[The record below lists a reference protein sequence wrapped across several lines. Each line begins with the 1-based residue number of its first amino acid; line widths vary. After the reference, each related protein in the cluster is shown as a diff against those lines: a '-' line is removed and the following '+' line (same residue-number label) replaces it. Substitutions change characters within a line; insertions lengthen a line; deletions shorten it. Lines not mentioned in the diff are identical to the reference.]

1 MFFNK
6 NAKLLKDAEEE
17 ILGMQ
22 TKLFQTTE
30 ELEKSKSEIAEISR
44 MLEISK
50 EDADQL
56 LAKCEL
62 LQNKYAHIV
71 EIDKVVEEKKILL
84 QETQNDCQLLNEKY
98 STALAIFLEL
108 EKKMGLYQ
116 EELEISEYG
125 LYQPRYSY
133 EFPENYKLELE
144 NVYQLQKQMVSSGE
158 AIKCFTEWV
167 VGGSAT
173 EGKKMTKLYTKLMLY
188 AFNGECDAIIAKVKW
203 NNVVKMEQRIRNAFE
218 SVNKLGVSHNI
229 SITVAYMDLKL
240 KELYLSYEYEQ
251 KKYEE
256 KEEQRRIREQMREEE
271 KAQKEF
277 ERAQKEA
284 EEDER
289 RYQKALDKARQD
301 LGSVDATQME
311 ELNNKIQLLEKN
323 LQEAHDNKERVISM
337 AQMTKVGH
345 IYVISNIG
353 SFGEDVY
360 KIGMTRRLDP
370 QDRIRE
376 LGDAS
381 VPFHFDVHAII
392 YSDNA
397 PQMEYEFHQ
406 NFKDRRINLVNQ
418 RKEFFRLS
426 LDDIEAFV
434 KQHANAEIVF
444 TKLAEAREYRET
456 MSLSKK
462 LTLLATESV
471 KPNTFPQQLL

>member
-84 QETQNDCQLLNEKY
+84 QETQNDCHY
-98 STALAIFLEL
+98 STKNIQTALAIFLEL

-173 EGKKMTKLYTKLMLY
+173 GRKKNDQALHKTY
-188 AFNGECDAIIAKVKW
+188 AICF
-203 NNVVKMEQRIRNAFE
+203 
-218 SVNKLGVSHNI
+218 
-229 SITVAYMDLKL
+229 
-240 KELYLSYEYEQ
+240 
-251 KKYEE
+251 
-256 KEEQRRIREQMREEE
+256 
-271 KAQKEF
+271 
-277 ERAQKEA
+277 
-284 EEDER
+284 
-289 RYQKALDKARQD
+289 
-301 LGSVDATQME
+301 
-311 ELNNKIQLLEKN
+311 
-323 LQEAHDNKERVISM
+323 
-337 AQMTKVGH
+337 
-345 IYVISNIG
+345 
-353 SFGEDVY
+353 
-360 KIGMTRRLDP
+360 
-370 QDRIRE
+370 
-376 LGDAS
+376 
-381 VPFHFDVHAII
+381 
-392 YSDNA
+392 
-397 PQMEYEFHQ
+397 
-406 NFKDRRINLVNQ
+406 
-418 RKEFFRLS
+418 
-426 LDDIEAFV
+426 
-434 KQHANAEIVF
+434 
-444 TKLAEAREYRET
+444 
-456 MSLSKK
+456 
-462 LTLLATESV
+462 
-471 KPNTFPQQLL
+471 